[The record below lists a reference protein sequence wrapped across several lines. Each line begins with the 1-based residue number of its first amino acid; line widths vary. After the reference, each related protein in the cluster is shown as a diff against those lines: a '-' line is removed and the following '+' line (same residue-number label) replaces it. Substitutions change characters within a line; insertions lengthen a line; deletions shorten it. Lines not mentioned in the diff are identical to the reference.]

1 MQMLDHEKD
10 PIATQLDKQYEFL
23 KGKRT
28 TWERNWQEIAEYVL
42 PHRSDFTSKRS
53 KGEERLEMAFE
64 GTAMRSLKR
73 FASNIHNVFT
83 PMGADWFRLTTG
95 HPYMDSQRKIA
106 LWLEDATRIIK
117 HHISRPSS
125 NFHSAIYQ
133 YYLEA
138 GAFGTGII
146 FVEDIPGMGPHF
158 RNFPLSDCVL
168 AAGGEM
174 EIDTVFRLYK
184 QTCKDLISKYSPDV
198 LPESI
203 IKKAQSEKMLEEVD
217 VVHYVAPAWLH
228 QEHLPKEWMWPYV
241 SVHYLKDQKRILS
254 FGGFDNMPYI
264 CARWERSDR
273 EIYGRGPTWEILPDC
288 RLINEVEKVF
298 LKGVQKA
305 IAPPMFVPDSGLLD
319 PLDTTPDA
327 INYYTA
333 GIGGKDTIFPVPN
346 AGRVEY
352 AQDLN
357 ARLVNSIKE
366 GYFLDV
372 LELPGPIAPDG
383 DVMRFSATEVSVR
396 MRNRMPVLGPLLA
409 RQESE
414 LLDPLIK
421 RTAYILTRAGALGE
435 MPKEMSEGFRVEYL
449 NPISI
454 SMRSG
459 EVNSMVQLFDMIMPL
474 AQIDQTIPMYFNT
487 QQILKNTAEIL
498 QVPPSNLRTEE
509 EVQAMIQ
516 QQEEARQLQQEQ
528 QLAQTAAQVDE
539 SQANAEAT
547 RAQARAA

>member
-1 MQMLDHEKD
+1 MAYSEKD
-10 PIATQLDKQYEFL
+10 PIATSLDKQYEFL

-42 PHRSDFTSKRS
+42 PHRSDFTAKRS

-83 PMGADWFRLTTG
+83 PMGAEWFRLTTG
-95 HPYMDSQRKIA
+95 HPYLDNQRHIA

-125 NFHSAIYQ
+125 NFHSAIFQ

-138 GAFGTGII
+138 GAFGTGIV
-146 FVEDIPGMGPHF
+146 FVEDIPGRGPHF

-174 EIDTVFRLYK
+174 EIDTVFRVYK
-184 QTCKDLISKYSPDV
+184 QTCKDLISRFDPAL
-198 LPESI
+198 LPEDI
-203 IKKAQSEKMLEEVD
+203 LKKAGSEKMLEEVD
-217 VVHYVAPAWLH
+217 VIHYVAPAWLMKE
-228 QEHLPKEWMWPYV
+228 QLPPDWMFPYV
-241 SVHYLKDQKRILS
+241 SVHYLKDKKKVIKFS
-254 FGGFDNMPYI
+254 GYENMPYI

-273 EIYGRGPTWEILPDC
+273 EIYGRGPTWEILPDM
-288 RLINEVEKVF
+288 RLINEVEKVY

-327 INYYTA
+327 INYYTV

-346 AGRVEY
+346 AGKIEY

-366 GYFLDV
+366 GYFLDI

-421 RTAYILTRAGALGE
+421 RTAFILMRSGQLGE
-435 MPKEMSEGFRVEYL
+435 MPRELEEGFRVEYL

-454 SMRSG
+454 AMRSG
-459 EVNSMVQLFDMIMPL
+459 EVNSIVQLFEMIMPL

-487 QQILKNTAEIL
+487 KQILKNTAKVL
-498 QVPPSNLRTEE
+498 QVSPSNLRTDE
-509 EVQAMIQ
+509 EVQQMIQ
-516 QQEEARQLQQEQ
+516 KQQNDQMLAQEQ
-528 QLAQTAAQVDE
+528 ELAKTTAEVDE
-539 SQANAEAT
+539 SQARAEAT
-547 RAQARAA
+547 RAQAA

>member
-1 MQMLDHEKD
+1 MLDSEKD
-10 PIATQLDKQYEFL
+10 PVATSLDKQYEFL

-28 TWERNWQEIAEYVL
+28 TWERNWQELAEYVL

-95 HPYMDSQRKIA
+95 HPYLDNQRKIA

-138 GAFGTGII
+138 GAFGTGIV
-146 FVEDIPGMGPHF
+146 FVEDIPGIGPRY

-174 EIDTVFRLYK
+174 EIDTSYRLYK
-184 QTCKDLISKYSPDV
+184 QTPKDLVSRYAPET
-198 LPESI
+198 LPEDI
-203 IKKAQSEKMLEEVD
+203 VKKGFGEKMLEEVD
-217 VVHYVAPAWLH
+217 VVHLVTPSWTLMEFLPEKWEKPYVAIT
-228 QEHLPKEWMWPYV
+228 
-241 SVHYLKDQKRILS
+241 YLKDKKHVIQI
-254 FGGFDNMPYI
+254 GGYDEMPYI

-273 EIYGRGPTWEILPDC
+273 EIYGRGPAWEVLPDM
-288 RLINEVEKVF
+288 RLMNEVEKVY

-327 INYYTA
+327 INYYNV
-333 GIGGKDTIFPVPN
+333 GIGGKDMIFPAPN

-352 AQDLN
+352 AQDLS
-357 ARLVNSIKE
+357 AKLINSIKE
-366 GYFLDV
+366 GFFLDV
-372 LELPGPIAPDG
+372 LELPGPVAPDG
-383 DVMRFSATEVSVR
+383 DVFRFSATEVSVR
-396 MRNRMPVLGPLLA
+396 MRQRMPVLGPLLA
-409 RQESE
+409 RQETE
-414 LLDPLIK
+414 FLDPLIR
-421 RTAYILTRAGALGE
+421 RTVKILMRSMMLGE
-435 MPKEMSEGFRVEYL
+435 MPSVLEDVGYRVEYL

-454 SMRSG
+454 SLRSG
-459 EVNSMVQLFDMIMPL
+459 EVNSMIQLFEMIMPL
-474 AQIDQTIPMYFNT
+474 AQIDQTIPMYFDT
-487 QQILKNTAEIL
+487 QKILQNTAEVL
-498 QVPPSNLRTEE
+498 QVPPSNLRSEE
-509 EVQAMIQ
+509 EVQEIIQRQ
-516 QQEEARQLQQEQ
+516 QQQQQIAMEQ
-528 QLAQTAAQVDE
+528 QQAQVMAQVNE
-539 SQANAEAT
+539 SQANAEAK
-547 RAQARAA
+547 RAAA

>member
-1 MQMLDHEKD
+1 MAYSEKD
-10 PIATQLDKQYEFL
+10 PIATSLDKQYEFL

-83 PMGADWFRLTTG
+83 PMGAEWFRFTTG
-95 HPYMDSQRKIA
+95 HPYLDNQRHIA
-106 LWLEDATRIIK
+106 LWLEDATRIVK

-138 GAFGTGII
+138 GAFGTGIV
-146 FVEDIPGMGPHF
+146 FVEDIPGRGPHF

-174 EIDTVFRLYK
+174 EIDTVFRVYK
-184 QTCKDLISKYSPDV
+184 QTHKDLIERFDPAL
-198 LPESI
+198 LPEEVLQ
-203 IKKAQSEKMLEEVD
+203 KAGSEKMLEEVD
-217 VVHYVAPAWLH
+217 VIHYVAPAWLMKE
-228 QEHLPKEWMWPYV
+228 QLPPDWMYPFV
-241 SVHYLKDQKRILS
+241 SIHYLKEKKKVIKLS
-254 FGGFDNMPYI
+254 GYETMPYI

-273 EIYGRGPTWEILPDC
+273 EIYGRGPTWEILPDM
-288 RLINEVEKVF
+288 RLINEVEKVY

-346 AGRVEY
+346 AGRIEY

-366 GYFLDV
+366 GYYLDV

-421 RTAYILTRAGALGE
+421 RTAYILMRSGQLGE
-435 MPKEMSEGFRVEYL
+435 MPEELQEGFRVEYL

-454 SMRSG
+454 AMRSG
-459 EVNSMVQLFDMIMPL
+459 EVNSIVQLFEMIMPL

-487 QQILKNTAEIL
+487 QQILKNTAEVL
-498 QVPPSNLRTEE
+498 QVSPSNLRTEE
-509 EVQAMIQ
+509 EVAQMVQ
-516 QQEEARQLQQEQ
+516 QQQNEKMIAQEQ
-528 QLAQTAAQVDE
+528 ELARTTAEVDE
-539 SQANAEAT
+539 RQANAEAT
-547 RAQARAA
+547 RKQAA

>member
-1 MQMLDHEKD
+1 MAYSEKD
-10 PIATQLDKQYEFL
+10 PIATSLDKQYEFL

-83 PMGADWFRLTTG
+83 PMGAEWFRFTTG
-95 HPYMDSQRKIA
+95 HPYLDNQRHIA
-106 LWLEDATRIIK
+106 LWLEDATRIVK

-138 GAFGTGII
+138 GAFGTGIV
-146 FVEDIPGMGPHF
+146 FVEDIPGRGPHF

-174 EIDTVFRLYK
+174 EIDTVFRVYK
-184 QTCKDLISKYSPDV
+184 QTHKDLIERFDPAL
-198 LPESI
+198 LPEEVLQ
-203 IKKAQSEKMLEEVD
+203 KAGSEKMLEEID
-217 VVHYVAPAWLH
+217 VIHYVAPAWLMKE
-228 QEHLPKEWMWPYV
+228 QLPPDWMYPFV
-241 SVHYLKDQKRILS
+241 SIHYLKEKKKVIKLS
-254 FGGFDNMPYI
+254 GYETMPYI

-273 EIYGRGPTWEILPDC
+273 EIYGRGPTWEILPDM
-288 RLINEVEKVF
+288 RLINEVEKVY

-346 AGRVEY
+346 AGRIEY

-366 GYFLDV
+366 GYYLDV

-421 RTAYILTRAGALGE
+421 RTAFILMRSGQLGE
-435 MPKEMSEGFRVEYL
+435 MPEELAEGFRVEYL

-454 SMRSG
+454 AMRSG
-459 EVNSMVQLFDMIMPL
+459 EVNSIVQLFEMIMPL

-487 QQILKNTAEIL
+487 QQILKNTAEVL
-498 QVPPSNLRTEE
+498 QVSPSNLRTEE
-509 EVQAMIQ
+509 EVAQMVQ
-516 QQEEARQLQQEQ
+516 QQQNEKMIAQEQ
-528 QLAQTAAQVDE
+528 ELARTTAEVDE
-539 SQANAEAT
+539 RQANAEAT
-547 RAQARAA
+547 RAQAA

>member
-1 MQMLDHEKD
+1 MAYSEKD
-10 PIATQLDKQYEFL
+10 PIATSLDKQYEFL

-42 PHRSDFTSKRS
+42 PHRSDFTAKRS

-83 PMGADWFRLTTG
+83 PMGAEWFRLTTG
-95 HPYMDSQRKIA
+95 HPYLDNQRHIA

-125 NFHSAIYQ
+125 NFHSAIFQ

-138 GAFGTGII
+138 GAFGTGIV
-146 FVEDIPGMGPHF
+146 FVEDIPGRGPHF

-174 EIDTVFRLYK
+174 EIDTVFRVYK
-184 QTCKDLISKYSPDV
+184 QTCKDLISRFDPAL
-198 LPESI
+198 LPEDI
-203 IKKAQSEKMLEEVD
+203 LKKAGSEKMLEEVD
-217 VVHYVAPAWLH
+217 VIHYVAPAWLMKE
-228 QEHLPKEWMWPYV
+228 QLPPDWMFPYV
-241 SVHYLKDQKRILS
+241 SVHYLKDKKKVIKFS
-254 FGGFDNMPYI
+254 GYENMPYI

-273 EIYGRGPTWEILPDC
+273 EIYGRGPTWEILPDM
-288 RLINEVEKVF
+288 RLINEVEKVY

-327 INYYTA
+327 INYYTV

-346 AGRVEY
+346 AGKIEY

-366 GYFLDV
+366 GYFLDI

-421 RTAYILTRAGALGE
+421 RTAFILMRSGQLGE
-435 MPKEMSEGFRVEYL
+435 MPRELEEGFRVEYL

-454 SMRSG
+454 AMRSG
-459 EVNSMVQLFDMIMPL
+459 EVNSIVQLFEMIMPL

-487 QQILKNTAEIL
+487 QQILKNTAKVL
-498 QVPPSNLRTEE
+498 QVSPSNLRKDE
-509 EVQAMIQ
+509 EVQQMKQKQ
-516 QQEEARQLQQEQ
+516 QNDQMLAQEQ
-528 QLAQTAAQVDE
+528 ELAKTTAEVDE
-539 SQANAEAT
+539 SQARAEAT
-547 RAQARAA
+547 RAQAA

>member
-1 MQMLDHEKD
+1 MAFEERDQL
-10 PIATQLDKQYEFL
+10 ATALSKQYEFL

-42 PHRSDFTSKRS
+42 PHRSDFTAKRS

-83 PMGADWFRLTTG
+83 PMGAEWFRLTTG
-95 HPYMDSQRKIA
+95 HPYLDNQRHIA

-125 NFHSAIYQ
+125 NFHSAIFQ

-138 GAFGTGII
+138 GAFGTGIV
-146 FVEDIPGMGPHF
+146 FVEDIPGRGPHF

-174 EIDTVFRLYK
+174 EIDTVYRVYK
-184 QTCKDLISKYSPDV
+184 QTHKDLISRFDPALLPEDV
-198 LPESI
+198 L
-203 IKKAQSEKMLEEVD
+203 KKASGEKMLEEVD
-217 VVHYVAPAWLH
+217 VIHYVAPAWLH
-228 QEHLPKEWMWPYV
+228 KEELPPDWMLPYV
-241 SVHYLKDQKRILS
+241 SIHYLKEKKKVIKIS
-254 FGGFDNMPYI
+254 GYENMPYI

-273 EIYGRGPTWEILPDC
+273 EIYGRGPTWEILPDM
-288 RLINEVEKVF
+288 RLINEVEKVY

-327 INYYTA
+327 INYYTV

-346 AGRVEY
+346 AGRIEY

-366 GYFLDV
+366 GYFLDI

-396 MRNRMPVLGPLLA
+396 MRNRMPVLGPILA
-409 RQESE
+409 RQEAE

-421 RTAYILTRAGALGE
+421 RTAHILTRSGALGE
-435 MPKEMSEGFRVEYL
+435 MPEELVEGFRVEYI

-454 SMRSG
+454 AMRSG
-459 EVNSMVQLFDMIMPL
+459 EVNSIVQLFEMIMPL

-487 QQILKNTAEIL
+487 QQILKNTAEVL
-498 QVPPSNLRTEE
+498 QVSPSNLRTEE
-509 EVQAMIQ
+509 EVQQMIQ
-516 QQEEARQLQQEQ
+516 QQQNEKMAAQQQE
-528 QLAQTAAQVDE
+528 LAKTAAEVDE
-539 SQANAEAT
+539 SQARAEQT
-547 RAQARAA
+547 RSQTA

>member
-1 MQMLDHEKD
+1 MAYSEKD
-10 PIATQLDKQYEFL
+10 PIATSLDKQYEFL

-83 PMGADWFRLTTG
+83 PMGAEWFRFTTG
-95 HPYMDSQRKIA
+95 HPYLDNQRHIA
-106 LWLEDATRIIK
+106 LWLEDATRIVK

-138 GAFGTGII
+138 GAFGTGIV
-146 FVEDIPGMGPHF
+146 FVEDIPGRGPHF

-174 EIDTVFRLYK
+174 EIDTVFRVYK
-184 QTCKDLISKYSPDV
+184 QKHKDLIERFDPAL
-198 LPESI
+198 LPEEVLQ
-203 IKKAQSEKMLEEVD
+203 KAGSEKMLQEVD
-217 VVHYVAPAWLH
+217 VIHYVAPAWLMKE
-228 QEHLPKEWMWPYV
+228 QLPQDWMYPFV
-241 SVHYLKDQKRILS
+241 SIHYLKEKKKVIKLS
-254 FGGFDNMPYI
+254 GYETMPYI

-273 EIYGRGPTWEILPDC
+273 EIYGRGPTWEILPDM
-288 RLINEVEKVF
+288 RLINEVEKVY

-346 AGRVEY
+346 AGRIEY

-366 GYFLDV
+366 GYYLDV

-421 RTAYILTRAGALGE
+421 RTAFILMRSGQLGE
-435 MPKEMSEGFRVEYL
+435 MPEELTEGFRVEYL

-454 SMRSG
+454 AMRSG
-459 EVNSMVQLFDMIMPL
+459 EVNSIVQLFEMIMPL

-487 QQILKNTAEIL
+487 QQILKNTAEVL
-498 QVPPSNLRTEE
+498 QVSPSNLRTEE
-509 EVQAMIQ
+509 EVAQMIQ
-516 QQEEARQLQQEQ
+516 QQQNEKMIAQEQ
-528 QLAQTAAQVDE
+528 ELARTTAEVDE
-539 SQANAEAT
+539 RQANAEAT
-547 RAQARAA
+547 RKQAA